1 MKNQPQHEY
10 ICTKKSCFKKPKG
23 LELPSQTQTEENADA
38 ITHRDLQH
46 SCGVTAL
53 QQRKTVSFGAKALR
67 KKTIGLSE
75 FTRDEFRDYWYTA
88 EELKEINRRHRLVS
102 LAYQHLVPSSSIA
115 KPRSLGHRSIRGGD
129 DEQVHVSTQDRTTFM
144 GMPSSYI
151 PRLTR

>member
-1 MKNQPQHEY
+1 MKSQPQHHLL
-10 ICTKKSCFKKPKG
+10 CAKKSCFKKTKG
-23 LELPSQTQTEENADA
+23 LELSSQTQTEENDDT
-38 ITHRDLQH
+38 ITHRDLR

-53 QQRKTVSFGAKALR
+53 QQRKTISFGAKALR